1 MTVISLEEFAEKCG
15 KSPRQVRR
23 YIKEGL
29 IQAFRGKHGYT
40 IPLEEMTKLGT
51 SGRPHAG
58 QDDNGEG
65 SPMSE
70 AGTGSVSEE
79 RTFVD
84 TSALGMALAGLRTAQ
99 QQTAEVLTHLRGTQE
114 AKERAERQ
122 LDVLRSDYRQA
133 QLSLAE
139 SAESLM
145 EKEAHARHADILRQE
160 NLRNQELWQA
170 EKAQLISELS
180 HHQERVNWLE
190 KRVPRWVR
198 GIFGAK

>member
-1 MTVISLEEFAEKCG
+1 
-15 KSPRQVRR
+15 
-23 YIKEGL
+23 
-29 IQAFRGKHGYT
+29 
-40 IPLEEMTKLGT
+40 
-51 SGRPHAG
+51 
-58 QDDNGEG
+58 
-65 SPMSE
+65 MSE